1 MAYVDTSSPFSIS
14 RVTRLIRGKTSF
26 IFGCILLCVFI
37 TIAIG
42 GDAFAPNP
50 PNQIDL
56 LHRLGSPS
64 LTYPLGT
71 DHLGRCIL
79 SRLISGTALSLGTAL
94 ATAGLILSLALP
106 VGLVSALMGGWI
118 DAILMRVADIFLAF
132 PTLVFALAII
142 GYLGASLTS
151 AVIGVALAWWPSLA
165 RLIRTL
171 TLDAASKDYVLASRQ
186 CGQKPMSIVIRHIFP
201 QILPPL
207 LVVIS
212 LEMASLL
219 LVLASL
225 SFLGLGAQPPAAE
238 WGAMLNE
245 ARPFFAERPGVVLAP
260 GLVIILAVLS
270 FNLVGEGIRFQ
281 LDKRKPYQW

>member
-1 MAYVDTSSPFSIS
+1 MAYIDTSPSLFIS
-14 RVTRLIRGKTSF
+14 RATQHMKGRTTFLLG
-26 IFGCILLCVFI
+26 GMLLCFFVVL
-37 TIAIG
+37 AVG
-42 GDAFAPNP
+42 GEALAPNP

-56 LHRLGSPS
+56 LHRLSAPS

-79 SRLISGTALSLGTAL
+79 SRLMAGTALSLGTAL
-94 ATAGLILSLALP
+94 TTAGLILAIALP
-106 VGLVSALMGGWI
+106 VGLLSALCKGWV
-118 DAILMRVADIFLAF
+118 DSVLMRAADIFLAF
-132 PTLVFALAII
+132 PMLVFALAII

-165 RLIRTL
+165 RLVRTL
-171 TLDAASKDYVLASRQ
+171 TLDAAAKEYVLASRQ
-186 CGQKPMSIVIRHIFP
+186 CGQKPLSIIGRHILP

-207 LVVIS
+207 LVVLS
-212 LEMASLL
+212 LEMAGLL
-219 LVLASL
+219 LVLSSL

-245 ARPFFAERPGVVLAP
+245 ARPFFAERPSVVLAP
-260 GLVIILAVLS
+260 GIVIILAVLS

-281 LDKRKPYQW
+281 LDKRKPYRW